1 MAWTGNTVRH
11 LQAAN
16 VIHEKKNIQSI
27 VSKNQCGNCKSLI
40 LPPPRSSNLFFWRC
54 FTCDH
59 WLQSVQGS
67 DIEYVS
73 ELKVS
78 QKEKTY
84 IIDINDN
91 ENIIDALLNLD
102 LTLVRNRNHAD
113 ELLSNEI
120 EQKFLRSFLLQNIKL
135 SDGKYKWSINLTSIK
150 NAMNNLRSFPKID
163 KNNKVDTKSLCIY
176 GQKSDY
182 VNQDHFQ
189 IFKNYFS
196 NILFHKIKNAGHF
209 LHIENPDE
217 FYEVSKNF
225 FKD

>member
-84 IIDINDN
+84 IIDYDELAYNAISMQYFGPGVLCSNYTVMAANVKVKFASDCQWVN
-91 ENIIDALLNLD
+91 LNLNM
-102 LTLVRNRNHAD
+102 L
-113 ELLSNEI
+113 
-120 EQKFLRSFLLQNIKL
+120 
-135 SDGKYKWSINLTSIK
+135 
-150 NAMNNLRSFPKID
+150 
-163 KNNKVDTKSLCIY
+163 
-176 GQKSDY
+176 GQT
-182 VNQDHFQ
+182 
-189 IFKNYFS
+189 
-196 NILFHKIKNAGHF
+196 
-209 LHIENPDE
+209 
-217 FYEVSKNF
+217 
-225 FKD
+225 